1 MALLKKQKEK
11 ELLCPKDQT
20 PMIKLTSKGVTVD
33 KCPKCGGIWLDK
45 GEMKRIIENFEAQQE
60 KIAAQELEELKN
72 IKKK

>member
-1 MALLKKQKEK
+1 MALMKKKEK
-11 ELLCPKDQT
+11 IINCPVDQT

-60 KIAAQELEELKN
+60 KIAKQQLEELKN
-72 IKKK
+72 FKKK